1 MLRKRKAGVEDSLAD
16 ETGTER
22 RERESSEEQAAALMG
37 LMRCFGWLAIVVS
50 VILGVTIFLFGLES
64 PGEWWVDLDCVGGVV
79 RHSSC
84 CWTLLAE
91 EEGFEEGNWIMLI
104 LELAKIN
111 FVCYNSC

>member
-50 VILGVTIFLFGLES
+50 VILGVTIFCLVWNDKTQDGLVWIVLAGMMVLAAVS
-64 PGEWWVDLDCVGGVV
+64 GLCWQRRRDL
-79 RHSSC
+79 RRQ
-84 CWTLLAE
+84 
-91 EEGFEEGNWIMLI
+91 
-104 LELAKIN
+104 IN
-111 FVCYNSC
+111 

>member
-50 VILGVTIFLFGLES
+50 VILGVTIFCLVWNHQENGGLIWIALMGLFVTAAVAGLC
-64 PGEWWVDLDCVGGVV
+64 WQRRRDLKKEIG
-79 RHSSC
+79 
-84 CWTLLAE
+84 
-91 EEGFEEGNWIMLI
+91 
-104 LELAKIN
+104 
-111 FVCYNSC
+111 